1 MSEPIVLEP
10 VTYLITNSATVFGIL
25 ALILGAVFYTH
36 KSQNVYFKRF
46 YKFVPAL
53 LLCYFLPSLLHT
65 FHIVPYDYP
74 CTDILSGAV
83 DAGQGVLS
91 QCQNAADPSDTNIK
105 ANGAQI
111 YYVASRFL
119 LPASLVLLT
128 ISIDFKKI
136 IALGPKAVIL
146 FFTGTIGIVIGGPI
160 ALLIMSVINP
170 DVVAGDIW
178 KGMTTVAGSWIG
190 GGANQTAMKEVYD
203 VSGELFSSMIAVD
216 VIIANIWMAV
226 LLFMASKSKQIDAK
240 TGADT
245 SAIDDLKRTV
255 EKFNKENAKIPDL
268 TDLMLIVAVAFG
280 ATAVGHIIADSLVP
294 YITDTWPSAK
304 GTPLVSKFF
313 WLVVTVTTL
322 GLYFSTTRLREF
334 EAAGASRVGS
344 VFIYLLVAAI
354 GLHMDI
360 SAITERPW
368 LFAVGAIWMII
379 HALLMLGVAK
389 LIKAPVFYMAVGSQ
403 ANVGGAASAPVVA
416 AAFHPSLAPVG
427 VLLAVLGYAVG
438 TYAALICAEI
448 LMRVSGI

>member
-1 MSEPIVLEP
+1 MSEPI
-10 VTYLITNSATVFGIL
+10 TYLVTNSATVFGIL
-25 ALILGAVFYTH
+25 TLILGGVFYTH
-36 KSQNVYFKRF
+36 KSENIYLKRF
-46 YKFVPAL
+46 YQFVPAL

-74 CTDILSGAV
+74 CTDILSGAI
-83 DAGQGVLS
+83 DAGQGVLAE
-91 QCQNAADPSDTNIK
+91 CQGADDPSDTKI
-105 ANGAQI
+105 GASGSQI

-136 IALGPKAVIL
+136 IALGPKALIL
-146 FFTGTIGIVIGGPI
+146 FLTGTVGIVIGGPI
-160 ALLIMSVINP
+160 ALLIMSLINP
-170 DVVAGDIW
+170 DVVAGDVW

-190 GGANQTAMKEVYD
+190 GGANQTAMKEVYE

-226 LLFMASKSKQIDAK
+226 LLYMASKSKTIDAR

-255 EKFNKENAKIPDL
+255 EKFDKENAKIPDL

-280 ATAVGHIIADSLVP
+280 ATAVGHITADFLVP
-294 YITDTWPSAK
+294 YFLETWPNLK

-313 WLVVTVTTL
+313 WLVVTVTSI
-322 GLYFSTTRLREF
+322 GLYLSTTKLREF
-334 EAAGASRVGS
+334 ESVGASRVGS
-344 VFIYLLVAAI
+344 VFIYLLVASI

-368 LFAVGAIWMII
+368 LFAVGGIWMII

-448 LMRVSGI
+448 MMRVAGI

>member
-1 MSEPIVLEP
+1 MSEPI
-10 VTYLITNSATVFGIL
+10 TYLVTNNATVFGIL
-25 ALILGAVFYTH
+25 AVILGLVFYTH
-36 KSQNVYFKRF
+36 RSDNVYAKRF
-46 YKFVPAL
+46 YKYVPAL

-83 DAGQGVLS
+83 DAGEGILI
-91 QCQNAADPSDTNIK
+91 QCQQAADPSEKKIAASG
-105 ANGAQI
+105 ANI

-128 ISIDFKKI
+128 LSIDFKKI
-136 IALGPKAVIL
+136 KALGPKAIIL
-146 FFTGTIGIVIGGPI
+146 FLTGTVGIVIGGPI

-170 DVVAGDIW
+170 EVVTGDVW
-178 KGMTTVAGSWIG
+178 RGMTTIAGSWIG
-190 GGANQTAMKEVYD
+190 GGANQAAMKEVYQ

-226 LLFMASKSKQIDAK
+226 LLMMAAKSKELDAK
-240 TGADT
+240 SGADV
-245 SAIDDLKRTV
+245 SAIEDLKETV
-255 EKFNKENAKIPDL
+255 EKFNRENAKNPEMADL
-268 TDLMLIVAVAFG
+268 ILITALAFG
-280 ATAVGHIIADSLVP
+280 ATAIGHIVADSIVP
-294 YITDTWPSAK
+294 WLLNSWPSLD
-304 GTPLVSKFF
+304 GSPVTSKFF
-313 WLVVTVTTL
+313 WLIVTVTSI
-322 GLYFSTTRLREF
+322 GLIFSMTKIRNF
-334 EAAGASRVGS
+334 EAVGASKVGS

-368 LFAVGAIWMII
+368 LFAVGAIWMCV
-379 HALLMLGVAK
+379 HALLMLTVARM
-389 LIKAPVFYMAVGSQ
+389 IKAPVFYMAVGSQ

-438 TYAALICAEI
+438 TYAALLCGKI
-448 LMRVSGI
+448 LMIAAGG